1 MVVQGDNQ
9 MRKAAVKVKRAAPAA
24 TNQKKAEDKKATKPA
39 AKPAAAASESKTPR
53 EGTHKAT
60 VLAMIRRT
68 GGATLD
74 EIMAVTGWQKHT
86 VRGFISVAPKRA
98 GLTVT
103 STRRD
108 SDKARVYEAR

>member
-1 MVVQGDNQ
+1 
-9 MRKAAVKVKRAAPAA
+9 MRKAVVKVKRAAPAA
-24 TNQKKAEDKKATKPA
+24 TNQKKAS

-60 VLAMIRRT
+60 VLAMIQRP

-74 EIMAVTGWQKHT
+74 EIMAATGWQKHT
-86 VRGFISVAPKRA
+86 IRGFISVAPKRA

-103 STRRD
+103 STRRE